1 MDPVPVPMPPPD
13 KLCATCGR
21 RFAWRRKW
29 VDDWDAVRYCSAGCR
44 RHKPGDLDRRLEQA
58 IIDLL
63 AERDGSICPSEAARR
78 VDPEGGRDL
87 LERTRRAGRRLAAEG
102 RVSVTQQG
110 RPVDPSDARGP
121 IRYARFR

>member
-1 MDPVPVPMPPPD
+1 MPPPD

-29 VDDWDAVRYCSAGCR
+29 ADDWDAVRYCSTGCR
-44 RHKPGDLDRRLEQA
+44 RHRPGALDRRLERA
-58 IIDLL
+58 ILDLL

-78 VDPEGGRDL
+78 VDPTGWRDL

-102 RVSVTQQG
+102 RLVVTQRG

-121 IRYARFR
+121 IRYGRPR